1 MKLESLPTNTKWGS
15 PNKQNRTARAN
26 ILISRR
32 DGMENEKGTGGP
44 WQTYLQLAFGIRKAT
59 PCAVVYTI

>member
-1 MKLESLPTNTKWGS
+1 MKLESLPSKTKWGS
-15 PNKQNRTARAN
+15 PNKRNRAARAN

-32 DGMENEKGTGGP
+32 DGVENEHGIAGP
-44 WQTYLQLAFGIRKAT
+44 CLTYLQLAFGIRKAG